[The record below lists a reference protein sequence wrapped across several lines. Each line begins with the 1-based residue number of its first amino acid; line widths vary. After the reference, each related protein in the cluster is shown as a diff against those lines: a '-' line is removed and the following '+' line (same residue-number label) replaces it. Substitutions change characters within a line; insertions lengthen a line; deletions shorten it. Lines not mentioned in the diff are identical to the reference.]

1 MSANAGGRHAPRPGV
16 GFLLAH
22 PAHFIALGFGT
33 GLSPFAP
40 GTVGT
45 LLAFPLYAV
54 LAYWFAPEW
63 VGAAIAAFFLI
74 GIWACG
80 RTGRDLGVA
89 DHGGMNWDEVV
100 AFLGVLV
107 FTPPGLAWQAAAF
120 VAFRFFDIAKPPPI
134 RRHRP
139 VGEGRA
145 GRHARRRRRRVLRGA
160 RDCGGEAAPGMIGA

>member
-1 MSANAGGRHAPRPGV
+1 MSATAGGRHAPRPGV

-33 GLSPFAP
+33 GLSPLAP

-45 LLAFPLYAV
+45 LLAFPLHAV

-89 DHGGMNWDEVV
+89 DHGGMNWDEIV

-107 FTPPGLAWQAAAF
+107 LTPPVPAWQAAAF

-134 RRHRP
+134 RSIDRS
-139 VGEGRA
+139 VKGGLGVMLDDVVA
-145 GRHARRRRRRVLRGA
+145 GLYAVLAIAVAKRLLA
-160 RDCGGEAAPGMIGA
+160 

>member
-1 MSANAGGRHAPRPGV
+1 MTAHVRGRDARRPGV
-16 GFLLAH
+16 GFLLSH

-33 GLSPFAP
+33 GLSPLAP

-45 LLAFPLYAV
+45 LLAFPFYAV

-63 VGAAIAAFFLI
+63 VAAAIAAFFVI

-100 AFLGVLV
+100 AFLAVL
-107 FTPPGLAWQAAAF
+107 FLTPPALLWQAGAF
-120 VAFRFFDIAKPPPI
+120 LLFRLFDVAKPPPI
-134 RRHRP
+134 RHID
-139 VGEGRA
+139 RA
-145 GRHARRRRRRVLRGA
+145 VKGGFGVMLDDVVAAFYTQLVL
-160 RDCGGEAAPGMIGA
+160 AAAKRLLA

>member
-1 MSANAGGRHAPRPGV
+1 MSANAIPRPGV
-16 GFLLAH
+16 GFLLSH

-54 LAYWFAPEW
+54 LAYWFAPVW

-74 GIWACG
+74 GIPACG
-80 RTGRDLGVA
+80 RTGRDLGIA
-89 DHGGMNWDEVV
+89 DHGGMNWDEIV

-107 FTPPGLAWQAAAF
+107 FTPAGLAWQAAAF
-120 VAFRFFDIAKPPPI
+120 VGFRFFDIAKPPPI
-134 RRHRP
+134 RSIDRSMKGGLG
-139 VGEGRA
+139 VMLDDMVA
-145 GRHARRRRRRVLRGA
+145 GFYTVLAIAVAKRLLA
-160 RDCGGEAAPGMIGA
+160 